1 MIAGSAKWPGAT
13 SRSHRR
19 KLLLFTSSISI
30 GIGALV
36 GLSSLSST
44 LQEAMD
50 QQAAALLGA
59 DMALTSRQPFT
70 PATEALID
78 SLGGVQARQVAF
90 NSMIYLPKS
99 QSTRLAQIRALTGPF
114 PFYGELKTAPAEAA
128 QSFRTQPHA
137 LVDEALMLQFG
148 AAVGD
153 SIKIGD
159 TVFLIGGRLL
169 RIPGE
174 NALFSDIQP
183 RVYIPM
189 SYLDDTHLIQRGSR
203 VTYTAFSASRAGC
216 PSDSQI
222 HPPAH
227 PRRPPPA
234 RNHREPQGRLG
245 RTLNNLYRFLNLGS
259 FIALLLGGVGVA
271 SAIHTYTRQ
280 NCLPSPCCA
289 ASVPRPVRLS

>member
-1 MIAGSAKWPGAT
+1 MMGWLGKMAWRD

-70 PATEALID
+70 PATETLID

-90 NSMIYLPKS
+90 NSMIYLPKTE
-99 QSTRLAQIRALTGPF
+99 STRLAQIRALNGPF

-128 QSFRTQPHA
+128 QSFRSQPHA

-203 VTYTAFSASRAGC
+203 VTYSAFFTS
-216 PSDSQI
+216 PSGMSK
-222 HPPAH
+222 
-227 PRRPPPA
+227 R
-234 RNHREPQGRLG
+234 
-245 RTLNNLYRFLNLGS
+245 
-259 FIALLLGGVGVA
+259 
-271 SAIHTYTRQ
+271 
-280 NCLPSPCCA
+280 
-289 ASVPRPVRLS
+289 